1 MKLLLISILY
11 LHQFLDFLIKIW
23 KNLQKIKI
31 LKNGNSENGM
41 PFGIIELK
49 LSTISL
55 INYQTAPNNPNLAQL
70 IKKTEIEIQ
79 DKIDTSHIGPLL
91 MPCGNWTSLA

>member
-1 MKLLLISILY
+1 M
-11 LHQFLDFLIKIW
+11 
-23 KNLQKIKI
+23 QKIKI
-31 LKNGNSENGM
+31 LKNDNSENGM

-79 DKIDTSHIGPLL
+79 DKFDTSHIGPLL
-91 MPCGNWTSLA
+91 MPCGNWASLA